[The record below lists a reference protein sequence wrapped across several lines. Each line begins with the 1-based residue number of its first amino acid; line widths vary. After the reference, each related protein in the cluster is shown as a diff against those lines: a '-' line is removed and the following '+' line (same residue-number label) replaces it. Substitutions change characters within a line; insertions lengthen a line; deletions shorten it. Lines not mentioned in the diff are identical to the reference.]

1 MVLVAPTSLV
11 SPLVHPTVPPL
22 FFHVLPPVASFFFPS
37 SILSDPC
44 FSFFFLPLFHPSCCL
59 FLGLPFFIPY
69 RGRPGGL
76 SGPDSPWSFFPCY
89 FFPSLVGLM
98 STVGAKEKLRPLPR
112 LQTLFFECTSYRG
125 FILELLFR
133 ETRQEHKTSKL
144 CNAANTTINIVLFEH
159 FKASSTKDCTIH
171 WFQRYLLHLIE
182 TSHMLP
188 HPHAASNSSFCTTV
202 QSFSFFDPDCD
213 RSDKQG
219 HERVKK
225 SSSLT
230 VSLSVPFQSLPSQL
244 CLDHGLHGR
253 SSAAQ
258 TLAFVRN
265 LKPLKRHNNATDD
278 DDDNCFPEK
287 TVVGTLWAGLEAVA
301 SSRNKL
307 LQRERESAV
316 LQRQV

>member
-22 FFHVLPPVASFFFPS
+22 FFPCSSSLLLPSSSLLPSCQIHVFPS
-37 SILSDPC
+37 S
-44 FSFFFLPLFHPSCCL
+44 SFLFFHPSCCL

-258 TLAFVRN
+258 TLAFCEKFETIKEAQQRN
-265 LKPLKRHNNATDD
+265 R
-278 DDDNCFPEK
+278 
-287 TVVGTLWAGLEAVA
+287 
-301 SSRNKL
+301 
-307 LQRERESAV
+307 
-316 LQRQV
+316 